1 MDPRAESVLEF
12 WFGGYENPGRHVDEL
27 VGLWFGSSDAV
38 DSRISER
45 FSPLLLEAAAGRLDS
60 WSEQPE
66 SALAL
71 VLVTDQ
77 FPRNIHRG
85 SARAFAF
92 DAMAL
97 KQALAAISAG
107 FHRQLD
113 PLRATF
119 LLMPLEHAESL
130 EMQYRSVALLNEL
143 AVRAPAYLIARFDE
157 FRHHA
162 ALHREIIRRFGRF
175 PHRNAVL
182 GRASTPE
189 ELAYLKGGGARF
201 GQ

>member
-1 MDPRAESVLEF
+1 MDPRARSVLEF
-12 WFGGYENPGRHVDEL
+12 WFGGHDNPGRHVDEL
-27 VGLWFGSSDAV
+27 AALWFGSSGAV
-38 DSRISER
+38 DSRIRQR
-45 FSPLLLEAAAGRLDS
+45 FSPLLQAAAAGSLDN

-77 FPRNIHRG
+77 FPRNIHRRT
-85 SARAFAF
+85 ARAFSL
-92 DAMAL
+92 DEIAL
-97 KQALAAISAG
+97 EQALAAISAG
-107 FHRQLD
+107 FHQQLD

-130 EMQYRSVALLNEL
+130 EMQYRSVALINEL
-143 AVRAPAYLIARFDE
+143 AVRAPAYLTARFDE

-175 PHRNAVL
+175 PHRNEVL
-182 GRASTPE
+182 GRTSTPE